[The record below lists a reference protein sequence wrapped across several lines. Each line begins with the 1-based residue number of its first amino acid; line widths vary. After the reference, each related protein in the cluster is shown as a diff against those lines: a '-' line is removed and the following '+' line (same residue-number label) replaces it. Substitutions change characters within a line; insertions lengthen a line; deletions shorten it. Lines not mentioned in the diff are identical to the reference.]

1 MSGGRRRKGRT
12 QRRPAALAVSSDYW
26 GKDEGDT
33 ESDLPMVKAS
43 AMPSAMVRSL
53 GRPPL
58 HGHDQAAETYFDVVY
73 ARAALLASAL
83 ADSVGLLEPAE
94 DED

>member
-1 MSGGRRRKGRT
+1 MSGGRRRKSRN
-12 QRRPAALAVSSDYW
+12 QRRQGAAAVSIDYW
-26 GKDEGDT
+26 GSDHDDA
-33 ESDLPMVKAS
+33 ESDLPMIRAS

-58 HGHDQAAETYFDVVY
+58 HGHDQAAETYFEVVY

-83 ADSVGLLEPAE
+83 ADSVGLLEHPD